1 MAMIDAGDEKRMP
14 QNTSRE
20 TPAIPFTF
28 RQLEIF
34 CAVVEQESATVAA
47 RQLHVAQS
55 SVSASLAE
63 LERLVGRQLL
73 MRKQARGTWP
83 TAAGKQL
90 YREATVL
97 LHAGR
102 EMHGR
107 LQERDGQIRGP
118 LTIGL
123 YRTLAPYIA
132 PLLLTK
138 FADAHA
144 NTTVTISEGDQPD
157 LFEELSSGNL
167 DAVITYRAQ
176 TSPGIA
182 SAQINARWPHVLL
195 SAHHRLAKHTILTLG
210 DLADEPLVLLGDE
223 PSRDHTL
230 DLLGITPE
238 SPRIAHTTTS
248 MPLTRALVGH
258 GLGVSILVQ
267 PDAAPVTVDGMPLVE
282 IPLKTDTDPTST
294 HLYWRTSAL
303 ERRPPRRVLTLLNFC
318 REQLP
323 PHQATT
329 PPSHTSTPTIAS
341 M

>member
-1 MAMIDAGDEKRMP
+1 MHSEKS
-14 QNTSRE
+14 NE
-20 TPAIPFTF
+20 TPSIPFTF

-34 CAVVEQESATVAA
+34 CVVVEQQSATAA
-47 RQLHVAQS
+47 AKQLHVAQS

-132 PLLLTK
+132 PLLLTE
-138 FADAHA
+138 FAQAHP
-144 NTTVTISEGDQPD
+144 NTNVTIVEGDQPELFDD
-157 LFEELSSGNL
+157 LNAGNL
-167 DAVITYRAQ
+167 DAAITYRTP
-176 TSPGIA
+176 TSSGIA
-182 SAQINARWPHVLL
+182 GALVTARRPHVLL
-195 SAHHRLAKHTILTLG
+195 SAQHRFAQQEALTLQEIEE
-210 DLADEPLVLLGDE
+210 EPLVLLADT

-230 DLLGITPE
+230 ELLGISLD
-238 SPRIAHTTTS
+238 SPRIALTATS

-258 GLGVSILVQ
+258 GLGVTILVQ
-267 PDAAPVTVDGMPLVE
+267 PDASSVTVDGMPVVE
-282 IPLKTDTDPTST
+282 IPLKTNAAPTAT

-303 ERRPPRRVLTLLNFC
+303 ERRPPRRVMTLLSFC
-318 REQLP
+318 RERLDVNRDP
-323 PHQATT
+323 
-329 PPSHTSTPTIAS
+329 
-341 M
+341 